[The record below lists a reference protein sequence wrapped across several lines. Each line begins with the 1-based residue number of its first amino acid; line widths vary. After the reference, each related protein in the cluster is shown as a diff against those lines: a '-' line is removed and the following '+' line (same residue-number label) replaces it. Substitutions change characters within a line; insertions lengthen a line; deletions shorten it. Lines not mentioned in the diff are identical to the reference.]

1 MSNENASTSLQE
13 FFGDP
18 ISVYTRE
25 QAVDD
30 GVLVDVTDVAKEAG
44 FRLNTCVTHAVWE
57 DCCAWT
63 EDDDQQSRYPQ
74 DQDGRTWDVLFMA
87 GLAARKKEAHSR
99 ERVHF
104 SIMRQPR
111 PGSDDRNKL
120 VTLRLVI
127 SPGDNG
133 EAVLTIMLPHED

>member
-1 MSNENASTSLQE
+1 MQ
-13 FFGDP
+13 FGK
-18 ISVYTRE
+18 I
-25 QAVDD
+25 AVP
-30 GVLVDVTDVAKEAG
+30 GP
-44 FRLNTCVTHAVWE
+44 
-57 DCCAWT
+57 
-63 EDDDQQSRYPQ
+63 EDDEKQSRYPQ

-87 GLAARKKEAHSR
+87 GLAARNKEAHSR

-111 PGSDDRNKL
+111 PSSDDSNKL